1 MSTTKIDAYSF
12 GSMKINGKV
21 YQKDLV
27 LFPDRVIENWWRA
40 SGHSLTIEDLKEV
53 VDYKPEILVIGLGA
67 MGVMNIPEDTKE
79 SLKKHDIALTGQK
92 TGEAVDTYN
101 KYMGEGKRVVGA
113 FHLTC

>member
-1 MSTTKIDAYSF
+1 
-12 GSMKINGKV
+12 
-21 YQKDLV
+21 
-27 LFPDRVIENWWRA
+27 
-40 SGHSLTIEDLKEV
+40 
-53 VDYKPEILVIGLGA
+53 
-67 MGVMNIPEDTKE
+67 MNIPEDTKE